1 MLAVLCIVLSTA
13 AHEKT
18 EKRDWPCPGGPE
30 RRGSRQLLAP
40 HHPLEDPRP
49 RQAGKRRRRA
59 NNSLLLLLLALFLL
73 LLLLGLLR
81 RAIAVLLLALLGLL
95 LFLPPRIVL
104 GLAFLRRFR

>member
-49 RQAGKRRRRA
+49 RQAGKRRRA
-59 NNSLLLLLLALFLL
+59 NNTLLLLLLALFLL

-95 LFLPPRIVL
+95 LFLPPRIVPH
-104 GLAFLRRFR
+104 